1 MPRRAAVLSLL
12 CLPGLLAAQPV
23 TKDPD
28 TAATTPAITAADL
41 RKRLYIFADDS
52 MMGRAAGTPDN
63 LRATA
68 YIERELRRLG
78 LVPAGEEGG
87 YFQTV
92 PLVRRG
98 LGPDAALTVGGARY
112 VADRDFLAREAGP
125 AQRPVDGTTAVFG
138 GTWGDSSTYLAPS
151 AAAGKV
157 VVVAVPQ
164 GWQANRAQLLQRFR
178 AAAGIAVASYDSMP
192 PDVRD
197 ALSDTPVTLSEDGP
211 AGSGGGGGGA
221 VIGTAVSTAGATTST
236 LAMPS
241 FFYVTTALGAAM
253 LGRPVAGAPTGTV
266 GRVVR
271 GDVAFGNQPAP
282 ARNVVAILP
291 GSDSALRGQYVA
303 LGAHNDHIGYTRRP
317 VDHDSM
323 RAVLTVA
330 RPLGADSPERSLSAA
345 ERRRVRALTDSL
357 HRAHGGARPD
367 SIYNGA
373 DDDGSGS
380 MALLEIAEQLA
391 SMPTRPKR
399 SILFVWHAGEELGLY
414 GSQWFTDHPTVPR
427 DSIVAQLNMDM
438 IGRGDRTDVPDGGRH
453 YLQLIGS
460 RRLSRELGDLVE
472 RVNKETDAG
481 FVFDYAY
488 DANGHPEQ
496 YYCRSDH
503 YEYARYGIP
512 ITFFSTGGH
521 RDYHQV
527 TDEPQ
532 YIDYDHYARVTTL
545 VRDIAVRVAD
555 LDHRLVVDGR
565 KPNPKGEC
573 RQ

>member
-12 CLPGLLAAQPV
+12 CLPGLLTAQPV

-28 TAATTPAITAADL
+28 TAATTPAITPADL

-78 LVPAGEEGG
+78 LVPAGDEGG

-98 LGPDAALTVGGARY
+98 LGPDAALTVDGVRY

-125 AQRPVDGTTAVFG
+125 AQRPVDGATAVFG
-138 GTWGDSSTYLAPS
+138 GMWGDSTTYLVPS
-151 AAAGKV
+151 AAVGKV

-164 GWQANRAQLLQRFR
+164 GWQANRAQLLQRYR

-197 ALSDTPVTLSEDGP
+197 ALSDTPVTLAEDGP
-211 AGSGGGGGGA
+211 SASPGGGA
-221 VIGTAVSTAGATTST
+221 IGTAVSSAGAAST
-236 LAMPS
+236 LVMPS
-241 FFYVTTALGAAM
+241 FFYVTTALGSAM
-253 LGRPVAGAPTGTV
+253 LGRPVAGAPTGAV
-266 GRVVR
+266 GRVVY

-291 GSDSALRGQYVA
+291 GSDPALRGQYVA

-330 RPLGADSPERSLSAA
+330 RPLGADSPERPLSAS

-357 HRAHGGARPD
+357 HRLHGGARPD

-380 MALLEIAEQLA
+380 MALLEIAEQLS
-391 SMPTRPKR
+391 SMPTAPKR

-438 IGRGDRTDVPDGGRH
+438 IGRGDRSDVPDGGKH

-472 RVNKETDAG
+472 RVNKETSAG

-555 LDHRLVVDGR
+555 LDHRLVVDGP

>member
-1 MPRRAAVLSLL
+1 MPRAATLSLL
-12 CLPGLLAAQPV
+12 CCLPGALHGQRV
-23 TKDPD
+23 TKAAPTDTGPT
-28 TAATTPAITAADL
+28 TAAITPADL
-41 RKRLYIFADDS
+41 RRRLYVFAADS
-52 MMGRAAGTPDN
+52 MMGRAAGTADN

-78 LVPAGEEGG
+78 LVPGG
-87 YFQTV
+87 DGGSFFQQV

-98 LGPDAALTVGGARY
+98 VGQDAALTIDGVDGARF
-112 VADRDFLAREAGP
+112 VAGRDFLVRDPGA
-125 AQRPVDGTTAVFG
+125 AQRSVDGAATVYG
-138 GTWGDSSTYLAPS
+138 GTWGDSSTYVAP
-151 AAAGKV
+151 AAANGKLV
-157 VVVAVPQ
+157 VVDVRR
-164 GWQANRAQLLQRFR
+164 GWEADRAHLLKRYR
-178 AAAGIAVASYDSMP
+178 GAAGIAVASYDSMP
-192 PDVRD
+192 PDVRG
-197 ALSDTPVTLSEDGP
+197 ALSDTPVSLADGEAP
-211 AGSGGGGGGA
+211 
-221 VIGTAVSTAGATTST
+221 VVTTGATPAPVF
-236 LAMPS
+236 L
-241 FFYVTTALGAAM
+241 YVTRALRAALLGAP
-253 LGRPVAGAPTGTV
+253 GRT
-266 GRVVR
+266 VR
-271 GDVAFGNQPAP
+271 GDVAFGDQPAP

-291 GSDSALRGQYVA
+291 GSDPAMRGQYVA
-303 LGAHNDHIGYTRRP
+303 LGAHNDHVGYTRNP

-330 RPLGADSPERSLSAA
+330 RPLGADSPERPLTAA
-345 ERRRVRALTDSL
+345 QQRRVRALTDSL

-391 SMPTRPKR
+391 SLPTAPKR
-399 SILFVWHAGEELGLY
+399 SIVFVWHTGEELGLY

-438 IGRGDRTDVPDGGRH
+438 IGRGSASDVTGGGPA

-460 RRLSRELGDLVE
+460 RRLSTELGDLIE
-472 RVNKETDAG
+472 RVNRETDAG
-481 FVFDYAY
+481 FRFDYAY

-521 RDYHQV
+521 RDYHEV

-545 VRDIAVRVAD
+545 VRDVAVRIAN
-555 LDHRLVVDGR
+555 LDHRLVVDR
-565 KPNPKGEC
+565 AKPDPHGEC